1 VIRNT
6 IRRTR
11 AIIVKEF
18 KHILFD
24 PGFLFLT
31 ILSPAVLLTLLAYVF
46 SFDVDKANIAI
57 YNRDGSPQ
65 AREYIRALTA
75 DGDLTIVANVD
86 NANEFAELFRAGAA
100 DGGVVIPPDFG
111 MRLSAGEQAEV
122 NLVVDGSDTGTAHQV
137 IRSIDG
143 RSQSYAASLA
153 GSAPPPFD
161 LRVRI
166 WFNENLRS
174 QVSMIPG
181 LMALVLILPAMALAL
196 TVARERESGTFET
209 LVTTPVAGREYLL
222 GKLVVY
228 LSLGVVGGLLAL
240 AVAVFWFRVPFRGDL
255 GMYALM
261 IGDYLFATM
270 AFCLLLT
277 NFVHSQRAVSNIVLL
292 LLFIP
297 GFFLTGLI
305 LPIDRSSI
313 VSVILAFCMPGT
325 HFMIISRSIALK
337 GVEMI
342 SYGFEAATLLGMG
355 LIGVIGALVTFN
367 KKM

>member
-6 IRRTR
+6 VRRTR

-18 KHILFD
+18 KHILLD

-31 ILSPAVLLTLLAYVF
+31 IFSPAVLLTLLAYVF
-46 SFDVDKANIAI
+46 SFDVEKANIAI
-57 YNRDGSPQ
+57 YNRDVSPQ

-86 NANEFAELFRAGAA
+86 SADEIAELFRAGDA

-111 MRLSAGEQAEV
+111 TQLSAGEQAEV
-122 NLVVDGSDTGTAHQV
+122 NLVVDGSDAGTAYQV
-137 IRSIDG
+137 ISSVDG
-143 RSQSYAASLA
+143 RSQSHAESLA
-153 GSAPPPFD
+153 GAAPPPFD
-161 LRVRI
+161 LRVRV

-196 TVARERESGTFET
+196 TVAREREAGTFEM
-209 LVTTPVAGREYLL
+209 LVTTPVVGREYLL

-255 GMYALM
+255 GQYTLM
-261 IGDYLFATM
+261 IADYLFATM

-292 LLFIP
+292 VLFIP
-297 GFFLTGLI
+297 GFFLTGLF
-305 LPIDRSSI
+305 LPVDTSSI
-313 VSVILAFCMPGT
+313 SSVVMAFCMPGT

-337 GVEMI
+337 GVEMVN
-342 SYGFEAATLLGMG
+342 YGFEAATLLGMG
-355 LIGVIGALVTFN
+355 IVGVIVSLVTFS
-367 KKM
+367 KKV